1 MNIQR
6 GFNDAELYL
15 IINIMSKMHYLLVDV
30 AAYTEPLENYKSINV
45 SCVFLK
51 RTIFPSF

>member
-15 IINIMSKMHYLLVDV
+15 IINIMSKMHYLFVDV
-30 AAYTEPLENYKSINV
+30 AAFTEPLENYKSINV
-45 SCVFLK
+45 SCVY
-51 RTIFPSF
+51 